1 MMKGLTSEPMKDA
14 LDAMAAKLEK
24 AGHKLNAG
32 QLRDVAAVADFL
44 YVKSLDDG
52 SDQGGV
58 FK

>member
-14 LDAMAAKLEK
+14 LKVMEEKLEK
-24 AGHKLNAG
+24 AGHKLTAG